1 MLWSHAELHWIG
13 YIMFRN
19 KRFLQLLFHFIVF
32 SFVFQTCI
40 YDFYRK
46 EFVSEKQKN
55 DEVLLLAL
63 LGILPNP
70 NQKLF
75 GFIPGTSRNL
85 SNSQFLNA
93 EWFPKSNKKK
103 LVFVHGWN
111 PAERDSDPITN
122 DEKKIQ
128 NIKNTF
134 SNGLIH
140 FQEGRDS
147 ANSEFDIY
155 LYTYRTS
162 NSILVNGRQF
172 HSTLRSNFSDS
183 DSVTIIAHSMGGL
196 VTRVAMAKETGSLPF
211 VRLVVTLAS
220 PQFGSPFASKSF
232 LNSNSFVNELGSYL
246 VDTQGGQELAYT
258 NNGNLQTNLSG
269 ASNDVLD
276 LLNDSYLN
284 SGLNSKFISF
294 AGILSNCTVG
304 ETFYYN
310 TGCTLLNNAGYTSSD
325 GIVTSNSARLGNL
338 SYKQINVSDCDHSM
352 MAFQTLNVDDIKSRN
367 LFSSVISEIRN
378 YP

>member
-1 MLWSHAELHWIG
+1 
-13 YIMFRN
+13 MFRS
-19 KRFLQLLFHFIVF
+19 KRTYSFAIHCFLF
-32 SFVFQTCI
+32 SFLFQTCI

-75 GFIPGTSRNL
+75 GFIPGASRDL

-93 EWFPKSNKKK
+93 EWFPKTNKKK
-103 LVFVHGWN
+103 LVLIHGWN

-134 SNGLIH
+134 SNGLVH
-140 FQEGRDS
+140 FQEGQAS
-147 ANSEFDIY
+147 ANSEFDLY
-155 LYTYRTS
+155 VYTYRTS

-172 HSTLRSNFSDS
+172 HSALRSHFSDS
-183 DSVTIIAHSMGGL
+183 DSVAIIAHSMGGL
-196 VTRVAMAKETGSLPF
+196 VTRVALAKETGSLPF

-220 PQFGSPFASKSF
+220 PQFGSPFATKSF
-232 LNSNSFVNELGSYL
+232 FSSNAFVNELGSYL

-258 NNGNLQTNLSG
+258 NHGNLQTNLTG
-269 ASNDVLD
+269 ASNEVLD
-276 LLNDSYLN
+276 AINDSYLN
-284 SGLNSKFISF
+284 SSLNQKFISF
-294 AGILSNCTVG
+294 AGILSNCSMG

-310 TGCTLLNNAGYTSSD
+310 TGCSILNNAGFTNSD

-338 SYKQINVSDCDHSM
+338 SYKQINISDCDHSM
-352 MAFQTLNVDDIKSRN
+352 MAFQTVNVDDAKSLN
-367 LFSSVISEIRN
+367 LFTQVITEIRN